1 MLGQVNRYL
10 LQVAFAFF
18 PPPCPTYLL
27 TDEHPSIEA
36 PCGTLAQT
44 GAVSGCV
51 NAQSGSFRLR
61 TSDCHQKK
69 LVLAHACSWHV
80 DCQFLSIQ
88 FLLLLLIPC
97 IVVSM
102 LCSIIPI

>member
-44 GAVSGCV
+44 AVVSGGRGCILSVLMPKAAVS
-51 NAQSGSFRLR
+51 A
-61 TSDCHQKK
+61 
-69 LVLAHACSWHV
+69 
-80 DCQFLSIQ
+80 
-88 FLLLLLIPC
+88 
-97 IVVSM
+97 
-102 LCSIIPI
+102 